1 MGVPLCV
8 GWLNQ
13 APVAKRGIMSQADAY
28 KQLVENWRL
37 DIHPGKSA
45 IHGWGAFAP
54 DRSFK
59 EGEMIIE
66 YVGEL
71 VRPTFAE
78 IREAKVYDD
87 LVGAGTYVFRINPEY
102 CVDATRTGNLAH
114 LLNHSCDANCASR
127 TITVKGR
134 DGQPVDHVVIFAD
147 RDIQAG
153 EELTYDYR
161 FSGEEVLQCCC
172 GSLKCRGK
180 VNQSLPISFEG
191 GWADARR
198 LKSSLKRKQAS

>member
-1 MGVPLCV
+1 MSKKKKKQIEQYHNNIFIGNGLD
-8 GWLNQ
+8 
-13 APVAKRGIMSQADAY
+13 GIS
-28 KQLVENWRL
+28 
-37 DIHPGKSA
+37 GKS
-45 IHGWGAFAP
+45 IGC
-54 DRSFK
+54 RLNNNVL
-59 EGEMIIE
+59 IIE